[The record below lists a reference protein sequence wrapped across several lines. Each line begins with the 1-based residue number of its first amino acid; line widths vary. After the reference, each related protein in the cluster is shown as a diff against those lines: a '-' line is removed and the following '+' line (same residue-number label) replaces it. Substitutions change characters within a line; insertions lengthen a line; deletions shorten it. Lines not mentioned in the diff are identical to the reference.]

1 MNVYFQR
8 KKDQWIK
15 ITLTAECVSCLIRT
29 DRGFRQHDLWK
40 NVRIVTKKRSRL
52 SDITWEVE
60 F

>member
-52 SDITWEVE
+52 SDIM
-60 F
+60 